1 MASSRNTSNGP
12 DWKDVVR
19 AANEYAREWG
29 GVVTIVLSPY
39 GSDKLPAMTVIARL
53 YADQTAA
60 MGAKPLASA
69 SVSLNGGAGGA
80 LSAAALS
87 ALYEL
92 DKELYRQQIGVSGLR
107 R

>member
-1 MASSRNTSNGP
+1 MAFGK
-12 DWKDVVR
+12 DWQGSVR
-19 AANEYAREWG
+19 
-29 GVVTIVLSPY
+29 IVLSPY
-39 GSDKLPAMTVIARL
+39 GSETRPAMTVVAHL
-53 YADQTAA
+53 YADEKAA

-69 SVSLNGGAGGA
+69 SVSLDGGGAGA

-92 DKELYRQQIGVSGLR
+92 DKEIYRREIGVSPPR